1 MADTTE
7 PVPPPD
13 VQTGVLTDVAT
24 DVPPGL
30 KRSLSLGML
39 TLYGLGTTIGAGIFV
54 FVGKVA
60 GIAGVHAPL
69 AFLVASLLAGLSA
82 FSFAALSRRFPE
94 SAGEAAYVRE
104 GLRSQQLARLVGLFV
119 VVTGII
125 SSAAIVNGVTGYI
138 AALVALDPALSV
150 VIVVGSII
158 VIAAVGI
165 GTSVT
170 VAALISLAEIGAL
183 IVVIGAGLHAKGT
196 AALAPSLPVVPLS
209 LAGWA
214 AVLSAA
220 VLAFYAFI
228 GFEDIVNVAEE
239 TQDAERTLPRAILL
253 TLVFTLLLYVSVA
266 LVAGAIVPAETL
278 AASGAPLVLVFE
290 RATGLSGDVL
300 ATVATISVLNGALIQ
315 TIMASRVL
323 YGMGRRGMIPAA
335 LGRVNARTRTP
346 LIATG
351 VVGGTILVLALAL
364 PIESLART
372 TSFFALSIFVLVNLS
387 LIALL
392 RREGAGVSVQLLPAL
407 GVAAS
412 TGLLAFQLWEAL
424 AG

>member
-1 MADTTE
+1 MTDPTPLAAPFE
-7 PVPPPD
+7 APPE
-13 VQTGVLTDVAT
+13 
-24 DVPPGL
+24 L

-54 FVGKVA
+54 LVGKVA
-60 GIAGVHAPL
+60 GIAGGHAPL

-82 FSFAALSRRFPE
+82 FSFAALAKRFPE

-104 GLRSQQLARLVGLFV
+104 GLRSRELARLVGLFV
-119 VVTGII
+119 AAAGIV
-125 SSAAIVNGVTGYI
+125 SSGAIVNGAAGYLGAV
-138 AALVALDPALSV
+138 AALDSWLGVCLIMA
-150 VIVVGSII
+150 VIAGV
-158 VIAAVGI
+158 AAVGI
-165 GTSVT
+165 GPSVA
-170 VAALISLAEIGAL
+170 VAALVTVAEIGAL
-183 IVVIGAGLHAKGT
+183 VVVIGAGLYGEGAM
-196 AALAPSLPVVPLS
+196 ALVPAVPVVPVS
-209 LAGWA
+209 AGAWV

-239 TQDAERTLPRAILL
+239 TREVERTLPRAILL
-253 TLVFTLLLYVSVA
+253 TLVFTLLLYVSVS
-266 LVAGAIVPAETL
+266 LIAGAVVPADEL

-290 RATGLSGDVL
+290 RATGLSGALLASV
-300 ATVATISVLNGALIQ
+300 ATVSVLNGALIQ

-323 YGMGRRGMIPAA
+323 YGMGRRGLIPAVF
-335 LGRVNARTRTP
+335 GRVNPRTRTP

-351 VVGGTILVLALAL
+351 FVGGSILVLALAL

-372 TSFFALSIFVLVNLS
+372 TSFVALSIFVLVNAS

-392 RREGAGVSVQLLPAL
+392 RREGAGIAPQFLPAL
-407 GVAAS
+407 GAAAS
-412 TGLLAFQLWEAL
+412 AGLLGFQVWEAV

>member
-1 MADTTE
+1 MTDPTPLAAPFE
-7 PVPPPD
+7 APPE
-13 VQTGVLTDVAT
+13 
-24 DVPPGL
+24 L

-54 FVGKVA
+54 LVGKVA
-60 GIAGVHAPL
+60 GIAGGHAPL

-82 FSFAALSRRFPE
+82 FSFAALAKRFPE

-104 GLRSQQLARLVGLFV
+104 GLRSRELARLVGLFV
-119 VVTGII
+119 AAAGIV
-125 SSAAIVNGVTGYI
+125 SSGAIVNGAAGYLG
-138 AALVALDPALSV
+138 AVAALDPWLGVCLIMA
-150 VIVVGSII
+150 VIAGV
-158 VIAAVGI
+158 AAVGI
-165 GTSVT
+165 GPSVA
-170 VAALISLAEIGAL
+170 VAALVTVAEIGAL
-183 IVVIGAGLHAKGT
+183 VVVIGAGLYGEGAM
-196 AALAPSLPVVPLS
+196 ALVPAVPVVPVS
-209 LAGWA
+209 AGAWV

-239 TQDAERTLPRAILL
+239 TREVERTLPRAILL
-253 TLVFTLLLYVSVA
+253 TLVFTLLLYVSVS
-266 LVAGAIVPAETL
+266 LIAGAVVPADEL

-290 RATGLSGDVL
+290 RATGLSGALLASV
-300 ATVATISVLNGALIQ
+300 ATVSVLNGALIQ

-323 YGMGRRGMIPAA
+323 YGMGRRGLIPAVF
-335 LGRVNARTRTP
+335 GRVNPRTRTP

-351 VVGGTILVLALAL
+351 FVGGSILVLALAL

-372 TSFFALSIFVLVNLS
+372 TSFVALSIFVLVNAS

-392 RREGAGVSVQLLPAL
+392 RREGAGIAPQFLPAL
-407 GVAAS
+407 GAAAS
-412 TGLLAFQLWEAL
+412 AGLLGFQVWEAV